1 MKNFQVT
8 ITEFNYKFGDYVE
21 QVIDTLEIPGATI
34 LDAIKALRKFAPDY
48 CYGDE
53 ELVEWINSEDGWD
66 DVVDDEFIMD
76 LVHEE
81 DGKYYVMLSENM
93 EFVFEEI

>member
-8 ITEFNYKFGDYVE
+8 ITEVNFKFGGYAE
-21 QVIDTLEIPGATI
+21 QVIDTLDFPGATI

-48 CYGDE
+48 CYGDK

>member
-1 MKNFQVT
+1 M
-8 ITEFNYKFGDYVE
+8 
-21 QVIDTLEIPGATI
+21 
-34 LDAIKALRKFAPDY
+34 RKFAPDY

-66 DVVDDEFIMD
+66 AVVDDEFIMD

-81 DGKYYVMLSENM
+81 DGKYYVMLGENL